1 MPSST
6 QGCYQWP
13 LPALSRLPATEGSGI
28 LNAQRTQDELLAELI
43 REERGISRESELV
56 TSQAAAIQK
65 AFFRFLLM
73 GGIIFPIL
81 YIGTSVLLKS
91 SKSP

>member
-1 MPSST
+1 MPSRT

-13 LPALSRLPATEGSGI
+13 LPVLSRLPATEGSGI
-28 LNAQRTQDELLAELI
+28 LNAQRTQDELLTELI

-56 TSQAAAIQK
+56 TSQAPAIQK
-65 AFFRFLLM
+65 ALFRFLLM

-81 YIGTSVLLKS
+81 YTGTSVLLKS